1 MAGLTEAGKAERLI
15 EVERKNPFPGM
26 NPWMQLVWS
35 DVHTRLIGHIAEAL
49 GDELPADLVARAEER
64 VVLNEPD
71 EGERIAKADVAILER
86 ETWRQGRRPVW
97 TPVDDP
103 GLADRIALPILVKT
117 EEVTPRWLEIRTA
130 RGRLVTVIEVA
141 SPANKTQAGR
151 AAFERK
157 REGFVAA
164 GVNFME
170 IDLIRGGQ
178 SVRDARAGE
187 WPTDPCLVVANRA
200 LDPNQSEVYPCTLR
214 LPLPA
219 VAVPLRQGEPDAA
232 LDLQP
237 LIDRCYAKGRY
248 WLLPYDE
255 EPPFLEPEDLA
266 WAQAVVREAGLVG

>member
-1 MAGLTEAGKAERLI
+1 LTESVNARTLGP
-15 EVERKNPFPGM
+15 VQRKNPFPGI

-49 GDELPADLVARAEER
+49 GEELPADLVARAEER

-71 EGERIAKADVAILER
+71 DGERVSKADVAMVEP
-86 ETWRQGRRPVW
+86 ESWRHGRRAVW

-103 GLADRIALPILVKT
+103 GLADRLAMPIIVKT
-117 EEVTPRWLEIRTA
+117 DDVTPRWLEIRTA
-130 RGRLVTVIEVA
+130 RGRLITVIEVA

-157 REGFVAA
+157 RDSFVAA

-178 SVRDARAGE
+178 SVRHARSGE
-187 WPTDPCLVVANRA
+187 WPTEPCLVVANRA
-200 LDPNQSEVYPCTLR
+200 LDPNQSEVYPCALR

-255 EPPFLEPEDLA
+255 EPPALDQADLV
-266 WAQAVVREAGLVG
+266 WAQAVVRDAGLA